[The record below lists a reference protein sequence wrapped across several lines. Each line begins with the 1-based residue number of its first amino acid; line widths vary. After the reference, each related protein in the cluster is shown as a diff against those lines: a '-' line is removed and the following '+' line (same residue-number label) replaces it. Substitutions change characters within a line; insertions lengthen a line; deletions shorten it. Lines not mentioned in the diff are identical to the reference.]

1 VLVEVGQFRSEAE
14 DVLHFTHQNAIQL
27 VDILFDVA
35 LGLFDLLED
44 AHILLDY
51 VNNVVDVLSVLRN
64 QRLFLLQN
72 HLD

>member
-14 DVLHFTHQNAIQL
+14 DVLHFTHQNTIQL

>member
-14 DVLHFTHQNAIQL
+14 NLLHFAHQNIVEL
-27 VDILFDVA
+27 VNVLFDVA

-44 AHILLDY
+44 AHVLLDY
-51 VNNVVDVLSVLRN
+51 INNVVNVLSVLRN
-64 QRLFLLQN
+64 QRLLLLQN